1 MRRVA
6 SQAGARRTLQPKGR
20 HRAQEI
26 LQAARALLVE
36 NGYAALT
43 TRKVA
48 QRVGIRQSNVQY
60 DFPAKVDLVRAL
72 FESSIAES
80 MRPLARMMVRR
91 RMSPERRLAWALDQF
106 LQSHQSLEQQ
116 VFVRELWA
124 LAAHDNA
131 VAGVMNGF
139 YRRWVDITT
148 KNLLQITPALGLRR
162 AQRRA
167 LLIISLVDGLSL
179 FHGAAGLDHPAVAGI
194 ERDVREVVLA
204 LARDVLGR

>member
-6 SQAGARRTLQPKGR
+6 SQAGARRTVQPKGR

-60 DFPAKVDLVRAL
+60 YFPAKVDLVRAL

-80 MRPLARMMVRR
+80 MRPLARMVRK
-91 RMSPERRLAWALDQF
+91 RMSPERRLSWALDQF
-106 LQSHQSLEQQ
+106 LQSHQSLQQQ

-124 LAAHDNA
+124 LAAHDPA
-131 VAGVMNGF
+131 VAGVMNAF
-139 YRRWVDITT
+139 YRRWIDITT
-148 KNLLQITPALGLRR
+148 KNLLEITPALGLRR

-204 LARDVLGR
+204 LARDALGR

>member
-6 SQAGARRTLQPKGR
+6 SQAGARRTVQPKGR

-60 DFPAKVDLVRAL
+60 YFPAKVDLVRAL
-72 FESSIAES
+72 FESSVAAS
-80 MRPLARMMVRR
+80 MRPLARMVRR
-91 RMSPERRLAWALDQF
+91 RMSPERRLSWALGQF

-124 LAAHDNA
+124 LAAHDPA

-139 YRRWVDITT
+139 YRRWIDITT
-148 KNLLQITPALGLRR
+148 KNLLEITPALGLRR

-204 LARDVLGR
+204 LARDALGR

>member
-6 SQAGARRTLQPKGR
+6 SQAGARKTVQPKGR

-48 QRVGIRQSNVQY
+48 GRVGIRQSNVQY
-60 DFPAKVDLVRAL
+60 YFPTKVDLVRAL
-72 FESSIAES
+72 FESSVAES
-80 MRPLARMMVRR
+80 MRPLARMVRA
-91 RMSPERRLAWALDQF
+91 RMSPERRLSWALEQF

-124 LAAHDNA
+124 LAAHDPA
-131 VAGVMNGF
+131 VAGVMNAF
-139 YRRWVDITT
+139 YRRWIDITT
-148 KNLLQITPALGLRR
+148 KNLLEITPALGLRR

-179 FHGAAGLDHPAVAGI
+179 FHGAAGVDHPAVAGI
-194 ERDVREVVLA
+194 ERDVRAVVLA
-204 LARDVLGR
+204 LARDTLGR

>member
-6 SQAGARRTLQPKGR
+6 SQAGARKTVQPKGR

-60 DFPAKVDLVRAL
+60 YFPAKVDLVRAL
-72 FESSIAES
+72 FESSVAES
-80 MRPLARMMVRR
+80 MRPLARIVRK
-91 RMSPERRLAWALDQF
+91 RMSPERRLSWALDQF

-116 VFVRELWA
+116 VFLRETSRPRTSWRSRPPSGSATPSVVRC
-124 LAAHDNA
+124 
-131 VAGVMNGF
+131 
-139 YRRWVDITT
+139 
-148 KNLLQITPALGLRR
+148 
-162 AQRRA
+162 
-167 LLIISLVDGLSL
+167 
-179 FHGAAGLDHPAVAGI
+179 
-194 ERDVREVVLA
+194 
-204 LARDVLGR
+204 